1 MYTNNGPSSHP
12 AFSLADG
19 VARSTADLALL
30 LGRFLLALVFLLT
43 AYHGNPTAGTLANL
57 GVPSPDLLSIVARA
71 CEFTFSIALI
81 LGVATR
87 YGALLGIVYVIIAT
101 ALAHLWWNYPQ
112 AQQVANYTNFMK
124 NVAIIGGLLTLFAM
138 GAGRISIDQLL
149 ARK

>member
-1 MYTNNGPSSHP
+1 
-12 AFSLADG
+12 
-19 VARSTADLALL
+19 
-30 LGRFLLALVFLLT
+30 
-43 AYHGNPTAGTLANL
+43 
-57 GVPSPDLLSIVARA
+57 
-71 CEFTFSIALI
+71 
-81 LGVATR
+81 
-87 YGALLGIVYVIIAT
+87 VYVIIAT